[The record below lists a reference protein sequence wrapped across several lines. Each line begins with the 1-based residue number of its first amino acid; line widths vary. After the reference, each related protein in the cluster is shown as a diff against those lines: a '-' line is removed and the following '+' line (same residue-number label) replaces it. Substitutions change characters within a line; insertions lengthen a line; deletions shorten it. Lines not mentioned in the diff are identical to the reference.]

1 MEILLHCLAQLFIIV
16 ATTVAMFSG
25 TAESHEYT
33 QETFMT
39 TSMLF
44 SVNRFLPLIF
54 QELLRYVCFGGIAT
68 NLIFSVL
75 QSFNTR
81 HLFILIANV
90 VCRSSG

>member
-1 MEILLHCLAQLFIIV
+1 MV
-16 ATTVAMFSG
+16 MFSG
-25 TAESHEYT
+25 AAESHEYT

-39 TSMLF
+39 TSVLF